1 MGWRLFFNPF
11 SNEET
16 TLSIFPYMPLSSQLA
31 QNRSGSA
38 KKKCASRP
46 KGKGKEWLNHN
57 FRKCAMQTTSFLL
70 FRLQESGL
78 GSQDILLEKP
88 WKLWKKYAGIIF
100 TLRENSNICFFVL
113 IIRFRQ
119 FGADFFSSNYLKV
132 VRNYLKCGKNFL
144 KNYFF
149 PFTPSTRIRMKIFA
163 WIRIC
168 KKKRIWNTDFFNI
181 IADADTGVRR

>member
-1 MGWRLFFNPF
+1 
-11 SNEET
+11 
-16 TLSIFPYMPLSSQLA
+16 
-31 QNRSGSA
+31 
-38 KKKCASRP
+38 
-46 KGKGKEWLNHN
+46 
-57 FRKCAMQTTSFLL
+57 MQTTSFLL

-132 VRNYLKCGKNFL
+132 VRNYLKCEK
-144 KNYFF
+144 
-149 PFTPSTRIRMKIFA
+149 T
-163 WIRIC
+163 
-168 KKKRIWNTDFFNI
+168 
-181 IADADTGVRR
+181 V

>member
-1 MGWRLFFNPF
+1 MKKRLCRFFHTCLLVHNWPKID
-11 SNEET
+11 
-16 TLSIFPYMPLSSQLA
+16 LDPQ
-31 QNRSGSA
+31 
-38 KKKCASRP
+38 KKCASRP

-132 VRNYLKCGKNFL
+132 VRNYLKCEKNCL
-144 KNYFF
+144 KNYFT

-168 KKKRIWNTDFFNI
+168 KKKRIWNTDFFYI